1 LVVNNFSFS
10 TLLKIE
16 ICAKLRVFF
25 AYFKEEII
33 MKRASLILALFL
45 APWVLRAEGAAPA
58 PSSGSPAAGVT
69 ALVDKNAP
77 KIYFPHPQFDFG
89 KVSEGPDIVHEFQFH
104 NRGNTVLKIGNVST
118 SCGCTAAVESKKE
131 IMPGGSGTIKAT
143 YHTSGRPGAATKII
157 TVTSND
163 PVNPSFQLKM
173 QMTVEREVDVQPE
186 RVYLYGVKK
195 GTVRTESV
203 RVLGKAGKTLR
214 ILSAESLQHVVGV
227 SFGPITVDADKR
239 IGAGV
244 TISLPVT
251 QGVGVFSDSIKV
263 KTNNPKKPELE
274 INVMGE
280 VVGRVQYNPKEI
292 VFHANPTAPVT
303 VQLTI
308 TDPAG
313 FAFRKVESTK
323 GLARPFIRKSQGPD
337 GSDLYQLEVAAVGT
351 LPKDSDGKDEV
362 VLYTNDDDQ
371 PKIVVPVTLQ
381 KP

>member
-1 LVVNNFSFS
+1 
-10 TLLKIE
+10 
-16 ICAKLRVFF
+16 VFF

-45 APWVLRAEGAAPA
+45 APWVLQAEGAAPA
-58 PSSGSPAAGVT
+58 PSSSSPAAGVT

-131 IMPGGSGTIKAT
+131 IMPGSSGTIKAT

-173 QMTVEREVDVQPE
+173 QMTVEREVDVQPD

-195 GTVRTESV
+195 GTVRTEVV

-251 QGVGVFSDSIKV
+251 QGVGVFTDSIKV
-263 KTNNPKKPELE
+263 KTNNPKKPDIE

-308 TDPAG
+308 ADPAG